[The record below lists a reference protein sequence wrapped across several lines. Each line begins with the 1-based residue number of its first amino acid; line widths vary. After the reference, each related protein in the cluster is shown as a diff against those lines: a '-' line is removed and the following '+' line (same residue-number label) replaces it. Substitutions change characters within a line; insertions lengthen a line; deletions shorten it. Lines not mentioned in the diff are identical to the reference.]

1 LDRPLRAAFVGS
13 ILPHKG
19 VHVLARALQLLPPG
33 SVHCVAL
40 GDVHP
45 DYRAVLQRIDAGTA
59 LALTGPYRQ
68 EDLPRLLA
76 LVDVVVVPSVWD
88 DCAPL
93 VVAEA
98 LAARAPVVGSRIGG
112 IPDFVRDGENGLLFA
127 PGDATDLARCLRAF

>member
-1 LDRPLRAAFVGS
+1 
-13 ILPHKG
+13 
-19 VHVLARALQLLPPG
+19 
-33 SVHCVAL
+33 
-40 GDVHP
+40 
-45 DYRAVLQRIDAGTA
+45 
-59 LALTGPYRQ
+59 
-68 EDLPRLLA
+68 PRLLA

-127 PGDATDLARCLRAF
+127 PGDATDLARCLRAFADDPGLLGRLQRGIAPPPGFGGYVDAVRAVYAEVAARAAVAAGA